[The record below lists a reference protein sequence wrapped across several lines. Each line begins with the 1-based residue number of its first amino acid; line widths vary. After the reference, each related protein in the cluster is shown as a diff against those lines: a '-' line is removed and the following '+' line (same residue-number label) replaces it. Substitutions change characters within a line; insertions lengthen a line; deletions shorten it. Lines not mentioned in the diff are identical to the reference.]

1 MRSILVL
8 GLIAVLAMPHPAGAV
23 DDRELINQ
31 LVAGSPW
38 MGENIGERGLG
49 SVSYDVTFGKDSSG
63 GLTGVVANYSI
74 PAFADIANGP
84 IKMPSVKN
92 GVLRFQTRRGT
103 YELKPSIDGTWVGA
117 ALSLDETFGAKVTL
131 TRKR

>member
-1 MRSILVL
+1 MRSILGL
-8 GLIAVLAMPHPAGAV
+8 GLLVVLATLRPAGAV

-38 MGENIGERGLG
+38 KGENIGERGLG
-49 SVSYDVTFGKDSSG
+49 SVSYEMTFGKDSSG
-63 GLTGVVANYSI
+63 GLTGVIANYSI

-84 IKMPSVKN
+84 ITMPSVKN

-103 YELKPSIDGTWVGA
+103 YELKPSMDGTWVGA
-117 ALSLDETFGAKVTL
+117 ALSLDQTFGAKVTL
-131 TRKR
+131 TPKR